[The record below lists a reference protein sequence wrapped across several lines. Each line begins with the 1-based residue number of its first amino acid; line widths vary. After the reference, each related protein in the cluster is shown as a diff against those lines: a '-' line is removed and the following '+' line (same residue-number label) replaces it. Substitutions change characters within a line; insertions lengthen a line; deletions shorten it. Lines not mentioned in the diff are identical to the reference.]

1 MSSINVCDVSKIF
14 ADSQNGVVLEKIKR
28 NAYAFMR
35 FFEMC
40 VSAKLLP
47 KGLSSVNR
55 RAVMNEICR
64 AYGFTDYAEVENCS
78 AKQLKVFDQPILNA
92 PKVDWTRPLKN
103 SNYTFEASDIESA
116 NYINNKLFRYILKKG
131 IHFDTFDVL
140 LSFYSYPINK
150 RDVSINNKGYS
161 KPILNSDDL
170 GWELWLSN
178 VAQLAYSH
186 HKFNKDDLSLTLSLS
201 DLGKP
206 NQSMNELNAA
216 LAACPAKLLGGKI
229 KVNNDQQQVTFFFT
243 KTNLNRIQDKKE
255 RISFVERLGLNNFT
269 ANSSFA
275 TRL

>member
-1 MSSINVCDVSKIF
+1 
-14 ADSQNGVVLEKIKR
+14 
-28 NAYAFMR
+28 
-35 FFEMC
+35 
-40 VSAKLLP
+40 
-47 KGLSSVNR
+47 
-55 RAVMNEICR
+55 
-64 AYGFTDYAEVENCS
+64 
-78 AKQLKVFDQPILNA
+78 
-92 PKVDWTRPLKN
+92 

-178 VAQLAYSH
+178 VAQLAYNH

-201 DLGKP
+201 DLGKT
-206 NQSMNELNAA
+206 NQPMNELNAA

-229 KVNNDQQQVTFFFT
+229 KVNNDQQQVT
-243 KTNLNRIQDKKE
+243 
-255 RISFVERLGLNNFT
+255 
-269 ANSSFA
+269 
-275 TRL
+275 